1 MLAIFDSNV
10 YDVFADS
17 EARRQTLSGAIGA
30 GRLRLLT
37 THIQRDELAAV
48 TDARRREQLFEVLRL
63 AVPIATN
70 GFVLGSSRLGEARL
84 MSEADATVFDP
95 KMRNGMSDARGT
107 NDALIIATARV
118 ENATLVSEDRRCRAR
133 AQRAGVTAVSVAWL
147 LQQLEGD

>member
-10 YDVFADS
+10 YDVFADNGV
-17 EARRQTLSGAIGA
+17 RRQTLSGAISA

-63 AVPIATN
+63 ADPIATG
-70 GFVLGSSRLGEARL
+70 GFVLGTSRLGEARL
-84 MSEADATVFDP
+84 MSEADATVFDT

-147 LQQLEGD
+147 LQQLESN